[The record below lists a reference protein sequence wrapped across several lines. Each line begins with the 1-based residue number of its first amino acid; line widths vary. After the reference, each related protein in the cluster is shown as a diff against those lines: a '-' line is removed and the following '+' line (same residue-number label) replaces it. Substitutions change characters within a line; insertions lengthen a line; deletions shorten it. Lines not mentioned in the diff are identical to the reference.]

1 MMVFGHRS
9 VEVFADGLITKK
21 GKQTEPTLGK
31 SPTASS
37 CLSRVCVFCFQIFW
51 VGRRFAWLT
60 SNGTRAPRGQ
70 SPSVSCY
77 MRSPRARSW
86 SAWICS
92 YLRSPREGAQTM
104 LCQLPGLRHVC
115 KWGHSPQTPVLCS
128 TGQQEGPL
136 SKLLGQVLDNLPLP

>member
-1 MMVFGHRS
+1 MILMVSGHRS
-9 VEVFADGLITKK
+9 VEVLADGLVTKK
-21 GKQTEPTLGK
+21 GKQSQPRGRPPL
-31 SPTASS
+31 P

-92 YLRSPREGAQTM
+92 CLRSPREGAQTM
-104 LCQLPGLRHVC
+104 RCQLPGLRHVC
-115 KWGHSPQTPVLCS
+115 KWGHSRQTPVLCS